1 MNIVLLNIFIV
12 VRVFYLLIRMVFY
25 HVLLIKYCILFILQQ
40 VGGLKILGVKSDKI
54 ADFNNLKE
62 NSTIEI
68 SMILYFSEK
77 VMWVGMWGIIIN
89 SLRLRSIMRELFSQR

>member
-1 MNIVLLNIFIV
+1 
-12 VRVFYLLIRMVFY
+12 MVFY

-40 VGGLKILGVKSDKI
+40 VDGLKILDVKRDKI